1 MSHRVCAHI
10 TAEAPSDCHHKMSRT
25 RLICFSKQVNVRPD
39 ILVDAQEGLGSYPR
53 FSDFVAGRESHL
65 PGLDLALRVRYDM
78 LEPHVRKLLCKGV
91 GQVVLNGSVGQLL
104 DVACLLALSHETDGK
119 FVAELKR
126 VEWLVT
132 RVEVFDL

>member
-1 MSHRVCAHI
+1 
-10 TAEAPSDCHHKMSRT
+10 
-25 RLICFSKQVNVRPD
+25 
-39 ILVDAQEGLGSYPR
+39 
-53 FSDFVAGRESHL
+53 
-65 PGLDLALRVRYDM
+65 M

-132 RVEVFDL
+132 RVEVFDLRDLFGGRKVQVQKAVGYIAEHEDGHEERACGSQR